1 MAKRQTKSW
10 APSWREEQHKGVRAI
25 KHNLTGIVNAA
36 QTTAEAWTVESARM
50 GLDEIRARL
59 EEAEAS
65 LSRYEERQAA

>member
-1 MAKRQTKSW
+1 
-10 APSWREEQHKGVRAI
+10 
-25 KHNLTGIVNAA
+25 
-36 QTTAEAWTVESARM
+36 M